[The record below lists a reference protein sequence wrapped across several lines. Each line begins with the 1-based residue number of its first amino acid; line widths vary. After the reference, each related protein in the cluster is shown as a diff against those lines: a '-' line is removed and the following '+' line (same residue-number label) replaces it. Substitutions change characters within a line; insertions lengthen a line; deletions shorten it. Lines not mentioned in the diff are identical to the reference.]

1 MGEARLCY
9 IDDILQVYTVRMVPE
24 AYRDLA
30 FDAKT
35 FDASKYVENVWS
47 PTLLYDT
54 REPAAVGPDNKPLHI
69 LNGIGSIT
77 AGNVVSYKGT
87 PVKDLERLGFRK
99 DGSCAEQ
106 RAKTK
111 EIRKAINWATATV
124 KADAAETPR
133 IKFEQDVQ
141 RFQKDQARIRKME
154 QGPERLK
161 KMRKLKEDRQRAAAE
176 DAAEKKVQEEADRKA
191 KEEAGRKAKKEAD
204 QRGSFRT

>member
-1 MGEARLCY
+1 M
-9 IDDILQVYTVRMVPE
+9 
-24 AYRDLA
+24 
-30 FDAKT
+30 
-35 FDASKYVENVWS
+35 
-47 PTLLYDT
+47 
-54 REPAAVGPDNKPLHI
+54 
-69 LNGIGSIT
+69 
-77 AGNVVSYKGT
+77 
-87 PVKDLERLGFRK
+87 
-99 DGSCAEQ
+99 
-106 RAKTK
+106 
-111 EIRKAINWATATV
+111 NWATATV
-124 KADAAETPR
+124 KADIAELSR